1 MKRQYFFVGLVAI
14 SLIFSC
20 NRAKK
25 QKQTGKLPYT
35 IEHLEM
41 LRVDSL
47 YYLIDI
53 QQPRFVADT
62 GVNLPFADLNVAI
75 QQFLDTATTH
85 FWGTD
90 TTGARQIIDET
101 GASGYF
107 ILMNRYFVKDT
118 TENLISLMM
127 ETYSYALGAHGFTAI
142 TTFNYDL
149 KEGRFLELS
158 DFVDLSTPE
167 NMEEMEICLISYL
180 YDPEECFSML
190 PGVEDDFKRF
200 AISPENLI
208 FYYEAYE
215 LGAYSCGAAEISVPI
230 DELKAA
236 GLWIWGK

>member
-1 MKRQYFFVGLVAI
+1 MKRQYFFVGLVVI
-14 SLIFSC
+14 SLLFSC

-25 QKQTGKLPYT
+25 QEQTGKLSYT
-35 IEHLEM
+35 IEHMELLM
-41 LRVDSL
+41 VDSL
-47 YYLIDI
+47 YYQIDI
-53 QQPRFVADT
+53 QQPRFVSEA
-62 GVNLPFADLNVAI
+62 GAELPLSKLNVAI
-75 QQFLDTATTH
+75 QQFLDTATTY

-118 TENLISLMM
+118 TDHLISLMM

-149 KEGRFLELS
+149 KEDRFLELS
-158 DFVDLSTPE
+158 DFVDLSSPE

-190 PGVEDDFKRF
+190 PGVDVDFKRF
-200 AISPENLI
+200 AVSPENLI

-215 LGAYSCGAAEISVPI
+215 LGAYSCGNAEISVPI
-230 DELKAA
+230 EELKTA